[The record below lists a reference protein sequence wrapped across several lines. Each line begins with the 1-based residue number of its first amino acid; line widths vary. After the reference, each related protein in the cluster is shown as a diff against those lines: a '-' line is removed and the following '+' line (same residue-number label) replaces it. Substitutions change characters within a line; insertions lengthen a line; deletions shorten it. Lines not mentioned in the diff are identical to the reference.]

1 MLHKLSDR
9 IFYMEHRDET
19 DRPILGL
26 ISGTKYSMIVDS
38 GNSPN
43 HAKEFLK
50 ELEQV
55 NIAPVKYLVLTHHH
69 WDHVL
74 GIKEMN
80 LITIAHEKTKEELD
94 KMKDLKWDD
103 ESMKEHIEN
112 EIFPKS
118 AVECI
123 KKEIEDRE
131 NLEIGEIDI
140 TYKDSL
146 EIGLGGVTC
155 IIRAIGGPHTDDS
168 TMIYIP
174 DEKTMFLGD
183 SIYGR
188 RCDGLYGYDRDK
200 LFNMI
205 EIIEE
210 YNDVEYYIAS
220 HESLCD
226 RKEIND
232 FWNDLRV
239 ANEIVGDNKSNED
252 GIKKFIDKFNREPSE
267 DEIFFINCFADMNK
281 VKR

>member
-1 MLHKLSDR
+1 MLHKLSDK
-9 IFYMEHRDET
+9 IFYMEHKDET
-19 DRPILGL
+19 DRPILGV
-26 ISGTKYSMIVDS
+26 ISGKKYSMIIDS

-55 NIAPVKYLVLTHHH
+55 DIAPIKYLVLTHHH

-80 LITIAHEKTKEELD
+80 LITIAHENTKEEID
-94 KMKDLKWDD
+94 KMRDLKWDD
-103 ESMKEHIEN
+103 ESLEEHIEN
-112 EIFPKS
+112 GIFSKFS
-118 AVECI
+118 VECI

-131 NLEIGEIDI
+131 DLEIGEIDI

-146 EIGLGGVTC
+146 ELDLGGVNC
-155 IIRAIGGPHTDDS
+155 IIKAIGGPHTDDS
-168 TMIYIP
+168 TMICIP
-174 DEKTMFLGD
+174 EEKTMFLGD

-188 RCDGLYGYDRDK
+188 RYDSLYGYDKDK

-205 EIIEE
+205 DIIEG
-210 YNDVEYYIAS
+210 YNGIEYYIAS

-226 RKEIND
+226 RKEITD

-239 ANEIVGDNKSNED
+239 ASEIVGNNKSNED

-267 DEIFFINCFADMNK
+267 NEIFFINCFADMNK